1 LSRDEQF
8 LRIGRIIG
16 AHGLHGRLKVL
27 VITDIRERFEI
38 GSCIYLKVRE
48 EYRRNRILDFIEQK
62 GRQYLISLEGIS
74 DRDAALSLKGI
85 EIFIE
90 RDEAEKT
97 RHLLGED
104 TYYYYDIIGCSV
116 YLESELFGRVT
127 DILEAG
133 AGEVLVVEDSS
144 GKEFLI
150 PFVHSM
156 VDTRELFKRK
166 IYIYPIEGLIE

>member
-1 LSRDEQF
+1 MSRDEQF
-8 LRIGRIIG
+8 LRIGKIIG
-16 AHGLHGRLKVL
+16 AHGLHGRLKIL
-27 VITDIRERFEI
+27 AITDIRDRFKI
-38 GSCIYLKVRE
+38 GSYIYLKVRD
-48 EYRRNRILDFIEQK
+48 EYNRNRILDFIEQK
-62 GRQYLISLEGIS
+62 GRQCLIVLEGIS
-74 DRDAALSLKGI
+74 NREGALTLKGI
-85 EIFIE
+85 EVFIE
-90 RDEAEKT
+90 KDEAEKT

-116 YLESELFGRVT
+116 YLRGELFGRVT

-133 AGEVLVVEDSS
+133 AGEILVIEDSS

-156 VDTRELFKRK
+156 VDTRELFNRK

>member
-1 LSRDEQF
+1 MSRDEQF
-8 LRIGRIIG
+8 LRIGKIMG
-16 AHGLHGRLKVL
+16 AHGLHGRLRVL
-27 VITDIRERFEI
+27 AITDIRERFEI
-38 GSCIYLKVRE
+38 GSCIYLNVRG
-48 EYRRNRILDFIEQK
+48 EYKRNSILDFIEQK
-62 GRQYLISLEGIS
+62 GRQCLIRLEGIS
-74 DRDAALSLKGI
+74 DRDTALSLKGI

-97 RHLLGED
+97 RHLLGEE

-116 YLESELFGRVT
+116 YLESGLFGRVT

-133 AGEVLVVEDSS
+133 AGEILVVEDSS

-156 VDTRELFKRK
+156 VDTREVCNRK

>member
-1 LSRDEQF
+1 MSRDEQF
-8 LRIGRIIG
+8 LRIGKIIG
-16 AHGLHGRLKVL
+16 AHGLHGRLRVL
-27 VITDIRERFEI
+27 AITDIQERFEI
-38 GSCIYLKVRE
+38 DSCIYLHVRG
-48 EYRRNRILDFIEQK
+48 EYQRNSILEFIEQK
-62 GRQYLISLEGIS
+62 GRQCLVRLEGIS
-74 DRDAALSLKGI
+74 DRDSALSLKGI

-97 RHLLGED
+97 RHLIGED
-104 TYYYYDIIGCSV
+104 AYYYYDIIGCSV
-116 YLESELFGRVT
+116 YLEDEPFGRVT

-133 AGEVLVVEDSS
+133 AGEILVVEDSS

-156 VDTRELFKRK
+156 VDTREVFKRK